1 MKLSPEDMIDYIKH
15 QVESFGQPRQE
26 TSADEFKAYQRAL
39 QKLEAEVRTHIQVRP
54 RQIEEQLKIYLDSVE
69 AKLEKVERQRDKQ
82 LKEAESSINSLEKE
96 KADLQ
101 KLLAQ
106 DQRRPSLQGKG
117 EDGEALRMQV
127 SRAKEYIKELEQ
139 KVLLHEAQL
148 GTRTAANV
156 DLDRRLEK
164 EMEALR
170 KKYDDKCSEMKSL
183 IKRLNSLTAFKNKVI
198 SSKTLKESATESRDV
213 SPMPSTSVLKQKI
226 KSYKA
231 LNAKE
236 LTGTA
241 GPSLIRRVI
250 ERSKS
255 TERLQGKTSRASS
268 RSRGGDLSSTVRR

>member
-26 TSADEFKAYQRAL
+26 ISTDEFKAYQKAL

-54 RQIEEQLKIYLDSVE
+54 MQIEEQLKLYLDSVE

-82 LKEAESSINSLEKE
+82 LKEAESCIKVLEKE

-106 DQRRPSLQGKG
+106 DKRRPSLQGKG
-117 EDGEALRMQV
+117 EDGEGLRVQV
-127 SRAKEYIKELEQ
+127 SRAKEHIKELEQ

-148 GTRTAANV
+148 STRTVNL
-156 DLDRRLEK
+156 DSDRRLEK

-183 IKRLNSLTAFKNKVI
+183 IKRLNSLTAFKNKVV
-198 SSKTLKESATESRDV
+198 SSRTLKESATESRDV

-255 TERLQGKTSRASS
+255 TERLQGKASRASS